1 MIKYRNGNHL
11 TLLQNGT
18 DFFPALEAAI
28 DQAQHHVYLESYIF
42 AHDATGQRI
51 GASLMR
57 AAQRG
62 VACRLLIDGY
72 GSQNYPAAA
81 LTTLRNAGVS
91 ALVYRP
97 HISPWRFPRQHLR
110 RLHRKLAVIDQ
121 QYAFVGGINIVDDA
135 KLPDAPPQF
144 DYAVRVTG
152 PLVATIQQ
160 EMHNLHTRLAWAQLH
175 QSRNAK
181 AKPLPAPAAA
191 GNIRAAF
198 VLRSSLR
205 HRRDIEN
212 AYLSAIGKAR
222 QEIVLANPYFLP
234 GRRFR
239 KALLHAA
246 MRGVKVRLLLQGRYE
261 FRVVHYASRALYSQF
276 LVAGIEIFEYQPSI
290 MHAKVAVIDGHWS
303 TVGSS
308 NIDPTSLF
316 LLREANI
323 VVDDHSFAAALQAS
337 LNNAI
342 THAAQQITSGN
353 LHQGSG
359 LDRAL
364 HWLAYSGVRLLAGWV
379 GYGREMA

>member
-51 GASLMR
+51 GAGLMR

-72 GSQNYPAAA
+72 GSQSYPAAA
-81 LTTLRNAGVS
+81 LTALRNAGVS

-121 QYAFVGGINIVDDA
+121 QYAFIGGINIVDDA
-135 KLPDAPPQF
+135 KLLDAPPQF

-160 EMHNLHTRLAWAQLH
+160 EMHSLHTRLAWAQLR

-181 AKPLPAPAAA
+181 AKPLPAPATT
-191 GNIRAAF
+191 GNIRAAL
-198 VLRSSLR
+198 VLRSNLR

-276 LVAGIEIFEYQPSI
+276 LAAGIEIFEYQPSI

-303 TVGSS
+303 TIGSS

-316 LLREANI
+316 LLREANL
-323 VVDDHSFAAALQAS
+323 VVDDRSFAAALQAS

-353 LHQGSG
+353 LLCGVGDCVVEARLQCGSK
-359 LDRAL
+359 AAVI
-364 HWLAYSGVRLLAGWV
+364 HN
-379 GYGREMA
+379 